1 MADGVAD
8 EEILYRSVRQDQYQS
23 EGGIIRLHSTAF
35 ADRSQRISFDRAT
48 LRTADEAR
56 KDSSQAVF
64 AVTAK
69 EVRGIKDVVINETV
83 YRVDVIASPLADNPA
98 HAHVEAFRPQRNRPR
113 IKPNWFQETPTRP
126 HENSCSRFASC
137 HALKRTG
144 WRSSVNNR

>member
-1 MADGVAD
+1 MADVVAD

-23 EGGIIRLHSTAF
+23 EGGVIRLHSTAF
-35 ADRSQRISFDRAT
+35 ADRSQRISFDRAL

-69 EVRGIKDVVINETV
+69 EVRGIKDVVINETA

-98 HAHVEAFRPQRNRPR
+98 HAHVEAFRPNKTAPELSQTGFKKLQRALTKIAVLVSP
-113 IKPNWFQETPTRP
+113 PSTP
-126 HENSCSRFASC
+126 
-137 HALKRTG
+137 
-144 WRSSVNNR
+144 